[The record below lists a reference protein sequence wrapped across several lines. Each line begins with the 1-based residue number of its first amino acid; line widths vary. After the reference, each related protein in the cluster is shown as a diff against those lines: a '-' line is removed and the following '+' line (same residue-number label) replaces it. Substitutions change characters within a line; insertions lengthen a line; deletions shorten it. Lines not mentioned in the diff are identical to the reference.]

1 MSGPAKRPLALVR
14 LEGNPGKRKLPKAHE
29 EIKVAPVAPDCPDW
43 LDAVAKAE
51 WARVVPLL
59 TIMGLVGKIDRTALA
74 AYCQS
79 YSRWVE
85 AEKALSKEGT
95 TIAMESGYSQ
105 VTPNITIAHK
115 YLDKVKSFCAEFGMT
130 PSARARMSIPGKKE
144 DDEFDTF
151 LKDVQ

>member
-14 LEGNPGKRKLPKAHE
+14 QEGNPGKRKLPKAHE

-43 LDAVAKAE
+43 LDTVGKAE

-59 TIMGLVGKIDRTALA
+59 TTLGLLGKIDRTALA

-79 YSRWVE
+79 YARWVE
-85 AEKALSKEGT
+85 AERVLSKEGT
-95 TIAMESGYSQ
+95 TIDMDSGYSQ
-105 VTPNITIAHK
+105 IRPEVTIAHK

-130 PSARARMSIPGKKE
+130 PSARARMSIPGKKDE
-144 DDEFDTF
+144 DEFGEFFDG
-151 LKDVQ
+151 